1 MESFLGFYK
10 GVLSAMAK
18 FGCYIYQEGQRFE
31 DIIST
36 VRECERWGFDSIWLK
51 DNLLP
56 WLQSYVKEDKN
67 AVVTCESDNDVVLE
81 CWTTLS
87 SLASITQR
95 IRLGAILVNSYRTPP
110 SLLAKM
116 VSTLDIISRGRLEFG
131 LSAGWYRREF
141 EAYGFDFLKAS
152 ARVEMLE
159 ESIKIIKMMLTENSP
174 VSFSGK
180 YFKVNGA
187 ICNPKPIQRPY
198 PPLWIGGSGKR
209 TIEIAA
215 KYANG
220 WNYGLCSYEEYVA
233 KLSLLKNCCKLVNRD
248 HQNIMKG
255 WQGLIIIGKHED
267 DVKIK
272 ISDLQSKKRIE
283 DDGLSKISVVGTTEQ
298 VQTEIAKYIS
308 IGVDYFTASFP
319 DLESLELFAERIMPQ
334 FKT

>member
-1 MESFLGFYK
+1 
-10 GVLSAMAK
+10 MAK
-18 FGCYIYQEGQRFE
+18 FGCYIYQEGQWFE
-31 DIIST
+31 DIVST
-36 VRECERWGFDSIWLK
+36 VRECERRGFDSIWLK
-51 DNLLP
+51 DNFLP
-56 WLQSYVKEDKN
+56 WLQSYVKDGKN
-67 AVVTCESDNDVVLE
+67 TVATCEPDNDLVLE

-87 SLASITQR
+87 SLAPITRR

-141 EAYGFDFLKAS
+141 EAYGFDFLNAS
-152 ARVEMLE
+152 TRVEMME

-198 PPLWIGGSGKR
+198 PPLWIGGSGER

-233 KLSLLKNCCKLVNRD
+233 KLSLLKNCCKIVNRD
-248 HQNIMKG
+248 YQNIMKG
-255 WQGLIIIGKHED
+255 WQGLIIIGKHEE
-267 DVKIK
+267 DVQIK

-283 DDGLSKISVVGTTEQ
+283 DDGISKISVAGTIEEI
-298 VQTEIAKYIS
+298 QTEIAKYIR
-308 IGVDYFTASFP
+308 IGVNYFTVSFR
-319 DLESLELFAERIMPQ
+319 DLESLKLFAERIMPQ

>member
-1 MESFLGFYK
+1 MESLLGFYK
-10 GVLSAMAK
+10 GVLQIMAK

-31 DIIST
+31 DIVST
-36 VRECERWGFDSIWLK
+36 VRECERRGFDSIWLK
-51 DNLLP
+51 DNFLP
-56 WLQSYVKEDKN
+56 WIQSYVKDGKN
-67 AVVTCESDNDVVLE
+67 TAATCEPDDDLMLE

-87 SLASITQR
+87 SLALITHR

-131 LSAGWYRREF
+131 LSAGWYRKEF
-141 EAYGFDFLKAS
+141 EAYGFDFLNAS
-152 ARVEMLE
+152 TRVEMME

-198 PPLWIGGSGKR
+198 PPLWIGGSGER

-233 KLSLLKNCCKLVNRD
+233 KLSLLKNCCKIVNRD
-248 HQNIMKG
+248 YQNIMKG
-255 WQGLIIIGKHED
+255 WQGLIIIGKHEE
-267 DVKIK
+267 DVQIK

-283 DDGLSKISVVGTTEQ
+283 DDGISKISVAGTIEEI
-298 VQTEIAKYIS
+298 QTEIAKYIR
-308 IGVDYFTASFP
+308 IGVNYFTVSFR
-319 DLESLELFAERIMPQ
+319 DLESLKLFAERIMPQ

>member
-1 MESFLGFYK
+1 
-10 GVLSAMAK
+10 MAK

-31 DIIST
+31 DIVST
-36 VRECERWGFDSIWLK
+36 VRECERRGFDSIWLK
-51 DNLLP
+51 DNFLP
-56 WLQSYVKEDKN
+56 WLQSYVKDGKN
-67 AVVTCESDNDVVLE
+67 TVATCESDNDVVLE

-87 SLASITQR
+87 SLAPITRR

-141 EAYGFDFLKAS
+141 EAYGFDFLNAS
-152 ARVEMLE
+152 TRVEMME

-198 PPLWIGGSGKR
+198 PPLWIGGSGER

-233 KLSLLKNCCKLVNRD
+233 KLSLLKNCCKIVNRD
-248 HQNIMKG
+248 YQNIMKG
-255 WQGLIIIGKHED
+255 WQGLIIIGKHEE
-267 DVKIK
+267 DVQIK

-283 DDGLSKISVVGTTEQ
+283 DDGISKISVAGTIEEI
-298 VQTEIAKYIS
+298 QTEIAKYIR
-308 IGVDYFTASFP
+308 IGVNYFTVSFR
-319 DLESLELFAERIMPQ
+319 DLESLKLFAERIMPQ

>member
-1 MESFLGFYK
+1 
-10 GVLSAMAK
+10 MAK

-31 DIIST
+31 DIVST
-36 VRECERWGFDSIWLK
+36 VRECERRGFDSIWLK
-51 DNLLP
+51 DNFLP
-56 WLQSYVKEDKN
+56 WLQSYVKDGKN
-67 AVVTCESDNDVVLE
+67 TVATCEPDNDPVLE
-81 CWTTLS
+81 CWTMLS
-87 SLASITQR
+87 SLAPITRR

-152 ARVEMLE
+152 ARVEMME
-159 ESIKIIKMMLTENSP
+159 ESIKIIKMMLIENSP

-215 KYANG
+215 KHANG

-233 KLSLLKNCCKLVNRD
+233 KLSVLKNCCELVNRD
-248 HQNIMKG
+248 YQNIMKG
-255 WQGLIIIGKHED
+255 WQGLIIIGKHEE
-267 DVKIK
+267 DVQIK

-283 DDGLSKISVVGTTEQ
+283 NDGLSKISVVGTTEQ
-298 VQTEIAKYIS
+298 VQTEISKYIS
-308 IGVDYFTASFP
+308 IGVNYFTVSFP

-334 FKT
+334 FKTE

>member
-1 MESFLGFYK
+1 
-10 GVLSAMAK
+10 MAK

-31 DIIST
+31 DIVST
-36 VRECERWGFDSIWLK
+36 VRECERRGFDSIWLK
-51 DNLLP
+51 DNFLP
-56 WLQSYVKEDKN
+56 WLQSYVKDGKN
-67 AVVTCESDNDVVLE
+67 TVTTCEPDNDLVLE

-87 SLASITQR
+87 SLAPITRR

-141 EAYGFDFLKAS
+141 EAYGFDFLNAS
-152 ARVEMLE
+152 TRVEMME

-198 PPLWIGGSGKR
+198 PPLWIGGSGER

-233 KLSLLKNCCKLVNRD
+233 KLSLLKNCCKIVNRD
-248 HQNIMKG
+248 YQNIMKG
-255 WQGLIIIGKHED
+255 WQGLIIIGKHEE
-267 DVKIK
+267 DVQIK

-283 DDGLSKISVVGTTEQ
+283 DDGISKISVVGTTAQ
-298 VQTEIAKYIS
+298 VQTEIAKYIR
-308 IGVDYFTASFP
+308 IGVNYFTVSFR
-319 DLESLELFAERIMPQ
+319 DLESLKLFAERIMPQ

>member
-1 MESFLGFYK
+1 
-10 GVLSAMAK
+10 MAK

-31 DIIST
+31 DIVST
-36 VRECERWGFDSIWLK
+36 VRECERQGFDSIWLK
-51 DNLLP
+51 DNFLP
-56 WLQSYVKEDKN
+56 WLQSYVKDGKN
-67 AVVTCESDNDVVLE
+67 TVATCEPDNDLVLE

-87 SLASITQR
+87 SLAPITRR

-141 EAYGFDFLKAS
+141 EAYGFDFLNAS
-152 ARVEMLE
+152 TRVEMME

-198 PPLWIGGSGKR
+198 PPLWIGGSGER

-233 KLSLLKNCCKLVNRD
+233 KLSLLKNCCKIVNRD
-248 HQNIMKG
+248 YQNIMKG
-255 WQGLIIIGKHED
+255 WQGLIIIGKHEE
-267 DVKIK
+267 DVQIK

-283 DDGLSKISVVGTTEQ
+283 DDGISKISVAGTIEEI
-298 VQTEIAKYIS
+298 QTEIAKYIR
-308 IGVDYFTASFP
+308 IGVNYFTVSFP
-319 DLESLELFAERIMPQ
+319 DLESLKLFAERIVPQ